1 MKKVLATLAAAALL
15 GAFVMAVASLAGA
28 TPGKSQSSKA
38 DRVLFALLKG
48 RNEVA
53 ADGTKRVGDPDGR
66 GGFTALVANNQICF
80 GYTVDNIATPVA
92 AHIHR
97 GKPSVAGPVV
107 IPLAPLPAGGDP
119 GATSGCTAVDPALA
133 EEILKRPNHFYANVH
148 TGDFPG
154 GAVRGQL
161 KHRRP

>member
-1 MKKVLATLAAAALL
+1 MKKVLATLAAVALL
-15 GAFVMAVASLAGA
+15 GAFVLAVAALAGA
-28 TPGKSQSSKA
+28 TPGSSQSSKA
-38 DRVLFALLKG
+38 NRVLFALLKG
-48 RNEVA
+48 RNEVSA
-53 ADGTKRVGDPDGR
+53 TGEKGVGDPDGR
-66 GGFTALVANNQICF
+66 GGFTALVADNKICF
-80 GYTVDNIATPVA
+80 GYTVDNIAAPSA

-107 IPLAPLPAGGDP
+107 VPLTTPATGDP
-119 GATSGCTAVDPALA
+119 GATSACSDIAPALA

-161 KHRRP
+161 RHRR